1 MVKKLHTAGLFFA
14 VAALLGQQRI
24 GQAPFYKD
32 RQNLLVYLDDSG
44 NSHSVGTV
52 GEWEIRRS
60 HIIHSLQLVMGPLPE
75 PEASSLNSALPAV
88 GC

>member
-1 MVKKLHTAGLFFA
+1 MPGKRGKLGLNHERVESMVKKLHTAGLFFA

-44 NSHSVGTV
+44 NSHSVGTAR
-52 GEWEIRRS
+52 GMGNS
-60 HIIHSLQLVMGPLPE
+60 TLAHHS
-75 PEASSLNSALPAV
+75 
-88 GC
+88 